1 MGVLSGLL
9 LVNGAY
15 RSASSAQGTVSLA
28 GTATVTGEHEVT
40 IDVTW
45 RWPIENPHP
54 GVADEIVI
62 LGSDEWGTARNS
74 INRPSSDGSASKV
87 EFWAQY
93 GGADLSALFETDDV
107 KAYAAVAP
115 NRDGH
120 ITVCLNTEGDAARI
134 RESFTAVYMMVDCY
148 PRPRGH
154 AAEYPMTLTERLMV
168 AVGIPSRV
176 RVSNTSVPISL
187 NASTKA
193 MTWYGTPTYMKEL
206 LPDAEVWLLWSLSD
220 LRNGLG
226 FLGRSA
232 GEDLIRRTKLEEVML
247 STRPRYACYGEP
259 RVLVA
264 AGDKVVVIYE
274 DADKLIT
281 IPLAWTGSN
290 WSEAS
295 AVSVSKKR

>member
-1 MGVLSGLL
+1 MGALSGLL

-28 GTATVTGEHEVT
+28 GTATVTGDHEVT

-62 LGSDEWGTARNS
+62 LGSDEWGTARDS
-74 INRPSSDGSASKV
+74 INRPTSDGSVSKV
-87 EFWAQY
+87 EFWTQY
-93 GGADLSALFETDDV
+93 GGADLSALFETDEV

-115 NRDGH
+115 NREGH
-120 ITVCLNTEGDAARI
+120 ITICLSTEGDAART
-134 RESFTAVYMMVDCY
+134 RDSFAAVYMMVDCY

-154 AAEYPMTLTERLMV
+154 AAEYPMTLAERLMM
-168 AVGIPSRV
+168 AVGIPSRI
-176 RVSNTSVPISL
+176 RVSNTSVPIGL

-193 MTWYGTPTYMKEL
+193 IAWYGIPTYIKEL
-206 LPDAEVWLLWSLSD
+206 LPDTEVWLLWSLSD

-226 FLGRSA
+226 TLGRNT
-232 GEDLIRRTKLEEVML
+232 GEDLIRRTKLERVML
-247 STRPRYACYGEP
+247 STRQSYGCYGEP

-264 AGDKVVVIYE
+264 AGDKAVVVYE
-274 DADKLIT
+274 DTDKLIM

-295 AVSVSKKR
+295 AVSVSKK